1 MNYSVLFISLDQISS
16 SAQSGQSSLFRRGRQ
31 HKVQRP
37 DPCREQQLDR
47 KTIRNLRLA
56 GGVATLFFFSLTISL
71 YVKCPLSVCVCPT
84 SCTCPRARAVI
95 SLNSCRN
102 SAFCIRRLLWCFC
115 VSPYC
120 PHDVLSLSVHLNAFS
135 PRRSCDTA
143 TVMQKE
149 RDERLMTPLA
159 GGKAVFLRPGPDL
172 WRISLCRR
180 PPGIQATALSHTC
193 YVRRRRAD
201 APCKMY
207 FSAGYVLEGAAEAG
221 QPIKLSY

>member
-1 MNYSVLFISLDQISS
+1 MSNVPSLSVS
-16 SAQSGQSSLFRRGRQ
+16 
-31 HKVQRP
+31 V
-37 DPCREQQLDR
+37 
-47 KTIRNLRLA
+47 LRLA
-56 GGVATLFFFSLTISL
+56 PVHVRA
-71 YVKCPLSVCVCPT
+71 LSSPWIPT
-84 SCTCPRARAVI
+84 
-95 SLNSCRN
+95 RN

-180 PPGIQATALSHTC
+180 PPGIQATALSHSTC

-221 QPIKLSY
+221 QPIKLSYWIFRSWRQESVKIISEGETRILAFHPRLFFCGRSLASLASWAQSKILVRPCQEW